1 MADTITGL
9 TPLPPRLSPVAGL
22 FAETL
27 SDAPAGLTIA
37 ARVMDQVQIDCRPDR
52 IESIA
57 LPLPAPGRAV
67 SVDGLRLLSLA
78 PGRWMALSAGST
90 DLMAL
95 LRERCGAAVLVD
107 QSHGRTSLR
116 LSGPRA
122 RDVLASGTGIDLHP
136 RAFAEDRVASTA
148 LFHVPVTLDRRLG
161 TATFDLH
168 MARGYAHSL
177 AERLIAA
184 GRQYGVAVVL

>member
-1 MADTITGL
+1 MADVST
-9 TPLPPRLSPVAGL
+9 LPPRLSPVAGL
-22 FAETL
+22 FAQTV
-27 SDAPAGLTIA
+27 SDASAGVTIA
-37 ARVMDQVQIDCRPDR
+37 ARVMDQVQIDCRPERTADV
-52 IESIA
+52 A

-67 SVDGLRLLSLA
+67 SVDGLRLLNLA
-78 PGRWMALSAGST
+78 PGRWMALSAGPD

-95 LRERCGAAVLVD
+95 LRERCGGAAMVD
-107 QSHGRTSLR
+107 QSHGRTTLR

-122 RDVLASGTGIDLHP
+122 RDVLAGGTGIDLHP

-184 GRQYGVAVVL
+184 GRQYGVAVGA

>member
-1 MADTITGL
+1 MAE
-9 TPLPPRLSPVAGL
+9 TPTLPPRLSPFAGL
-22 FAETL
+22 FADTV
-27 SDAPAGLTIA
+27 SDAPAAVTLA

-52 IESIA
+52 LAAIA

-78 PGRWMALSAGST
+78 PGRWMALSAGPG

-95 LRERCGAAVLVD
+95 LQERCPRSGAALVD
-107 QSHGRTSLR
+107 QSHGRATLR
-116 LSGPRA
+116 LAGPRA

-136 RAFAEDRVASTA
+136 RGFAEERVASTA

-161 TATFDLH
+161 SATFDIH

-184 GRQYGVAVVL
+184 ARQYGIAVGA

>member
-1 MADTITGL
+1 MAE
-9 TPLPPRLSPVAGL
+9 TPTLPPRLSPVAAL
-22 FAETL
+22 FAETV
-27 SDAPAGLTIA
+27 SDAPAAVTLA

-52 IESIA
+52 IAAIA
-57 LPLPAPGRAV
+57 LPLPAPGRAM

-78 PGRWMALSAGST
+78 PGRWMALSAGPG
-90 DLMAL
+90 DLTAL
-95 LRERCGAAVLVD
+95 LRERCAGAALVD
-107 QSHGRTSLR
+107 QSHGRSTLR
-116 LSGPRA
+116 LSGQRA

-136 RAFAEDRVASTA
+136 RAFPEDRVASTA

-161 TATFDLH
+161 SATFDLH

-184 GRQYGVAVVL
+184 SRQYGVAVGT